1 MPKATLV
8 SSEHGFDDYDVEGI
22 PTVHRV
28 TVGHGIRKGD
38 HFNVYCDEGRKI
50 GGVWQGTLEQSLR
63 HVTARLAS
71 ETPDPTL
78 SEITEEVV
86 YLANATGDYTGY
98 GTLEVTDEDLDKVPF
113 ERGPGVV
120 LAYLTE
126 IAGRKYVQGNL
137 EVAFKDDFWGTD
149 GGDYDSQDDVI
160 AYCESV
166 RAFLFQRMNG
176 GALVLPLDK
185 GDPGRIVVQVAV
197 PLESVTDSDDALR
210 KLNDLFG
217 TAADEAD
224 VADLADRPFA
234 EGKQPDCVLV
244 YQPEA
249 NHMPADLLSSE
260 VYLSLAEGTAR
271 HPEVPSESWLE
282 LNLGDIENATILDA
296 ARTTELKL
304 PKTAPQERDIELCI
318 LGAQT
323 HGECDDPDHEVGDL
337 QDCLRE
343 MWQLM
348 TPAQQQA
355 FMASDSVRDR
365 LKHNLPEEIFTTAY
379 PDANEPKGAPT
390 QVRKT
395 VIQFTVLHDDGQD
408 LSSISLR
415 DIAYECDEGGY
426 VSGGLAVVFT
436 EALTR
441 HRIDTEAARIGADAS
456 FFDIDP
462 EEDSTLAAPS
472 RGM

>member
-1 MPKATLV
+1 MSHDTKKMPKATLV

-28 TVGHGIRKGD
+28 TIGHGIRKGD
-38 HFNVYCDEGRKI
+38 DFNVYCDEGRKI
-50 GGVWQGTLEQSLR
+50 GGIWQGTLDQSLR
-63 HVTARLAS
+63 HVAARLAS
-71 ETPDPTL
+71 EAPEPTL
-78 SEITEEVV
+78 PEITEEVV

-98 GTLEVTDEDLDKVPF
+98 GTLEVTEEDLDRVPF

-166 RAFLFQRMNG
+166 RTFISQRLNG
-176 GALVLPLDK
+176 RALLLPLDH
-185 GDPGRIVVQVAV
+185 DYPGRTIVQVAV
-197 PLESVTDSDDALR
+197 PLESVTDADDALR

-217 TAADEAD
+217 TAADQAD
-224 VADLADRPFA
+224 VVDLADRPFA
-234 EGKQPDCVLV
+234 EGKL
-244 YQPEA
+244 PE
-249 NHMPADLLSSE
+249 MTL
-260 VYLSLAEGTAR
+260 
-271 HPEVPSESWLE
+271 
-282 LNLGDIENATILDA
+282 
-296 ARTTELKL
+296 
-304 PKTAPQERDIELCI
+304 QERDIELCI

-348 TPAQQQA
+348 TLTQQHA

-365 LKHNLPEEIFTTAY
+365 LEHNLPEEIFTTAY
-379 PDANEPKGAPT
+379 PDANEPKGEPT

-395 VIQFTVLHDDGQD
+395 VIQFTVLHDDAQD
-408 LSSISLR
+408 LSTLSLR

-426 VSGGLAVVFT
+426 VGGGLAVVLT
-436 EALTR
+436 EALMR
-441 HRIDTEAARIGADAS
+441 QQVDTEAAKIGADAS

-462 EEDSTLAAPS
+462 EEDSTSAAPS
-472 RGM
+472 PGM